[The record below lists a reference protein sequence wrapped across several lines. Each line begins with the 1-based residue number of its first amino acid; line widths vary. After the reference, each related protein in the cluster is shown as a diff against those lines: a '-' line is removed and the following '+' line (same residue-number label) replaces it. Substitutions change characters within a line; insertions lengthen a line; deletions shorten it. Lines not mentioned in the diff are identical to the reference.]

1 VTPVEDIVAHDD
13 EAREDNGISPA
24 EMMLS
29 HSFVQWTFECS
40 FAKEL
45 HRAEDKQTFS
55 VRPETIVESSL
66 KK

>member
-1 VTPVEDIVAHDD
+1 
-13 EAREDNGISPA
+13 
-24 EMMLS
+24 MLS
-29 HSFVQWTFECS
+29 HSFVQWKFECS

-45 HRAEDKQTFS
+45 HRAEDKHTFS